1 MFKTNY
7 KIEILFW
14 TNKQTNISDFIAT
27 CKSYGRV
34 NYEYESDDPADRSN
48 KSRVQHVVT
57 IFIPILK
64 ADQQQMLTFNIPNV
78 QHLTNVSTAKQ
89 IQNGTVI
96 LLDEITGDKY
106 ALYSSGYV
114 RRTPYRKKPGSDDQ
128 VLMLPGG
135 GTPDEMVK
143 CMIKSIEKTR
153 AKSIKSYNESRVLD
167 EIKGTPLYQ
176 TQSIPS
182 DVIVLKE
189 KIEDYIRNKLHIS
202 EQDAFINL
210 TKSTKNY
217 VLSVRFINDHAMT
230 PADVKDFASKYKQ
243 YGEVQI
249 KQEAKSVYDPL
260 YDDES
265 NYPYDFYVKI
275 LIPIAKEDLQ
285 TVLKF
290 VVPNILHTTDIT
302 TKQQKENGTV
312 AIEDDLTGDKY
323 FLYSSGYV
331 RRRRS
336 DARPGAIDSNLMLPG
351 GGTPDEMVRC
361 MIRAIERARAKQITH
376 YESVTR
382 QDVKLALQEIKRRH
396 AAAK

>member
-135 GTPDEMVK
+135 GTPDEMV
-143 CMIKSIEKTR
+143 
-153 AKSIKSYNESRVLD
+153 
-167 EIKGTPLYQ
+167 
-176 TQSIPS
+176 
-182 DVIVLKE
+182 
-189 KIEDYIRNKLHIS
+189 
-202 EQDAFINL
+202 
-210 TKSTKNY
+210 
-217 VLSVRFINDHAMT
+217 
-230 PADVKDFASKYKQ
+230 
-243 YGEVQI
+243 
-249 KQEAKSVYDPL
+249 
-260 YDDES
+260 
-265 NYPYDFYVKI
+265 
-275 LIPIAKEDLQ
+275 
-285 TVLKF
+285 
-290 VVPNILHTTDIT
+290 
-302 TKQQKENGTV
+302 
-312 AIEDDLTGDKY
+312 
-323 FLYSSGYV
+323 
-331 RRRRS
+331 
-336 DARPGAIDSNLMLPG
+336 
-351 GGTPDEMVRC
+351 RC